1 MVIPFAVKSLKKKP
15 LLLESF
21 NKSPSVSPVETEKI
35 VSILFIT
42 PSLKI
47 FIKKSGAKKNPT
59 EVANVAKGDFV
70 KLDMRIVVPMIKS
83 IPTNWNKIR
92 RINNSNKVHPY
103 RKLQNVM
110 SYINPI
116 QVHLNAGICST
127 PSKIPSKDRQNNCM
141 NY

>member
-1 MVIPFAVKSLKKKP
+1 MRIKRIIIMVIPFAVKSLKKKP

-83 IPTNWNKIR
+83 IPPNWNKIR
-92 RINNSNKVHPY
+92 RINNSNQFI
-103 RKLQNVM
+103 LT
-110 SYINPI
+110 
-116 QVHLNAGICST
+116 G
-127 PSKIPSKDRQNNCM
+127 NCKM
-141 NY
+141 L